1 MEKEVKIL
9 ISEDDNGHFILL
21 RHRLRHSGI
30 DNEIIHFSDGQE
42 TLDFLNENSSES
54 GMNADKRYLM
64 LLDIRMP
71 KVDGLEVLKTVKQDQ
86 RFQDIPVIMV
96 TSSDDPDNI
105 RRCRQLGSD
114 GYIVK
119 PLDQK
124 AVDTI
129 KNYCNSN
136 HVAS

>member
-1 MEKEVKIL
+1 MEKETTIL

-21 RHRLRHSGI
+21 RHRLRHADI

-42 TLDFLNENSSES
+42 TLDFLNANGSDS
-54 GMNADKRYLM
+54 GMSPDKRYLL

-71 KVDGLEVLKTVKQDQ
+71 KVDGLEVLKALKQDH
-86 RFQDIPVIMV
+86 RFDDIPIIMV

-105 RRCRQLGSD
+105 HRCTELGSD

-119 PLDQK
+119 PLDNK
-124 AVDTI
+124 SIETI
-129 KNYCNSN
+129 RNYCNS
-136 HVAS
+136 HHIAS